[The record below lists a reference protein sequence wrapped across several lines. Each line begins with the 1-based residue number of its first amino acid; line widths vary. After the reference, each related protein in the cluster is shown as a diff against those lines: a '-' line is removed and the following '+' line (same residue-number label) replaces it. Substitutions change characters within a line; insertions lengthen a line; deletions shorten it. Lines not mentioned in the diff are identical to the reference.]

1 MMSYQVEIPKEQK
14 VTRARVAL
22 ESAREL
28 RRSKRLMG
36 VDAIYQFV
44 KDVDGEW
51 LENWTDISDAEI
63 NAERVKISSI
73 KIELL
78 VFEFRLYVAMLYAF
92 CVLVLNQM
100 DSVNFAKAKNR
111 DSITS
116 LC

>member
-63 NAERVKISSI
+63 KAERVKISSV

-78 VFEFRLYVAMLYAF
+78 VFEFMLYVAMLYAF